1 MNQPN
6 YILKELEALSPVLAA
21 IPRCNVFKVPQ
32 GYFEQLPA
40 QMLQQITDTASV
52 PEGYFTH
59 LASQIM
65 ARIKQE
71 ALTEGEANSAIIDAI
86 GNKNIFSTP
95 AGNFDALPQAIV
107 SRIKTA
113 EEQSTLLSNI
123 GNKNVWS
130 VPAGYFANNVASIL
144 QATAEAD
151 VRLETRLISGTVAG
165 IGNANV
171 FTVPRG
177 YFEQLPQSIQ
187 QKKAA
192 PARLVKMG
200 MRTRLMKYAAAAVIT
215 GLLASAGIWIYNS
228 KMSSGTSPQLKA
240 LMAEAKQINKTDSF
254 DKELNSIGDAEI
266 VNYLSSKGQ
275 DVDAALV
282 ASLADDEKKLPDA
295 ADYIIDESTLDNM
308 LKELELIN

>member
-21 IPRCNVFKVPQ
+21 IPRCNVFKVPD

-40 QMLQQITDTASV
+40 QMLQQLTDTASV
-52 PEGYFTH
+52 PEGYFNH

-71 ALTEGEANSAIIDAI
+71 AQTEGKANSAIIDAI

-95 AGNFDALPQAIV
+95 AGYFDALPQAIL
-107 SRIKTA
+107 SRINSA
-113 EEQSTLLSNI
+113 DEHSTLLSSI

-130 VPAGYFANNVASIL
+130 VPADYFENNVASIL
-144 QATAEAD
+144 QATVAQDAQ
-151 VRLETRLISGTVAG
+151 LETRLISNTVAG

-171 FTVPRG
+171 FTVPEG
-177 YFEQLPQSIQ
+177 YFEQLPLNIH
-187 QKKAA
+187 QKNNA
-192 PARLVKMG
+192 PAKVIKMG
-200 MRTRLMKYAAAAVIT
+200 MRARLMKYAAAAVIT
-215 GLLASAGIWIYNS
+215 GLLASAGIWIYNN
-228 KMSSGTSPQLKA
+228 KISSGTSPQLKA

-266 VNYLSSKGQ
+266 VNYLSSNGQ

-308 LKELELIN
+308 LKELDLLN